1 MNNDQVN
8 WQRALNQLP
17 THEPRPDTWPQIAQW
32 LDTEEAVHQAKPE
45 LPTYEASADTWEHIA
60 AHLAPACAPRT
71 VRWWH
76 WAAAAMLVT
85 TLGALVWY
93 QLPHED
99 AVVSYHEESLGAS
112 VAYQEEIDP
121 LETEALAY
129 VQQACAQ
136 QRPVCQTA
144 EFQRLKTHLEE
155 LSEQEAN
162 LLQTMQQLGYDPQL
176 VKYQVRIENLKA
188 DATKELIQLVM

>member
-1 MNNDQVN
+1 MNNDQDP
-8 WQRALNQLP
+8 WQRVLDQLP
-17 THEPRPDTWPQIAQW
+17 AHEPRPDTWQQIAQW
-32 LDTEEAVHQAKPE
+32 LDMEEAVHQAKPE
-45 LPTYEASADTWEHIA
+45 LPTYEVSADTWEHIA
-60 AHLAPACAPRT
+60 AHLAHAPRT
-71 VRWWH
+71 ARWWH

-93 QLPHED
+93 QLPRED

-136 QRPVCQTA
+136 QRPVCQTV